1 MASAASNPRNAP
13 PVSARA
19 QPLTQPDDVATLP
32 VANSLV
38 VAIGVMLASLLQI
51 LDTTIANVAIPHMQS
66 TLGAT
71 SDEISWVLT
80 SYIVAMAVAMPITGW
95 LADRIGSRRL
105 FLISVTGFILSSMLC
120 GMAQNVTEMVLFRA
134 LQGATGA
141 FIAPLSQAAMI
152 DTNKPS
158 RQPQMMA
165 VWGMGI
171 MAGPILGPIL
181 GGYLTENWNW
191 RAVFY
196 VNVPLG
202 IISLV
207 ILATTLPSRSL
218 VRRKFDALGFALIA
232 LTLTSLQLL
241 LDRGNHI
248 DWFQSIEAWIYAV
261 VLLSAAW
268 IAAIHFTT
276 AREPLFNRHLFAN
289 PNYVFA
295 LVFSL
300 VMGVVMFATMALL
313 PPMLQRLFGYGV
325 IDTGETLMPRGVGTL
340 LTMQLSGYILRKGFD
355 PRILIAT
362 GFTIAAFSLWEMASW
377 SLQTDY
383 SHIALSGFIQGFGM
397 GLVFIPLNASAFAT
411 LPPVLRTDGSSLLN
425 LSRSIGSSVGISIV
439 TSLLARNLQVS
450 HSDLAA
456 HVTASFTSVL
466 DFSSI
471 DRFQSIG
478 EAALRMVDGEVNRQA
493 AMVAYIDDF
502 WLMTWLTLA
511 AAPMVVFMKKADLR
525 RRLPASSAKQEPAA
539 DLPH

>member
-1 MASAASNPRNAP
+1 MASAASTPRNVAS
-13 PVSARA
+13 VSARA
-19 QPLTQPDDVATLP
+19 QPLTQADDVATLP
-32 VANSLV
+32 VANSLI

-80 SYIVAMAVAMPITGW
+80 SYIVAVAVAMPITGW

-202 IISLV
+202 IISLA

-248 DWFQSIEAWIYAV
+248 DWFQSIEAWVYTV

-295 LVFSL
+295 LIFSL

-383 SHIALSGFIQGFGM
+383 SHIALSGFIQGIGM

-466 DFSSI
+466 DFSTI
-471 DRFQSIG
+471 DRFQSMG

-493 AMVAYIDDF
+493 AMIAYIDDF

-511 AAPMVVFMKKADLR
+511 AAPLVVFMKKADLR
-525 RRLPASSAKQEPAA
+525 RRAPASSAKPEPAA
-539 DLPH
+539 DRAH

>member
-1 MASAASNPRNAP
+1 MATAASAPGRAAPNGASPR
-13 PVSARA
+13 
-19 QPLTQPDDVATLP
+19 PLTADDDVATLP
-32 VANSLV
+32 VANPLL

-66 TLGAT
+66 SLGAT

-80 SYIVAMAVAMPITGW
+80 SYIVAVAVAMPITGW
-95 LADRIGSRRL
+95 LADRVGSRRL
-105 FLISVTGFILSSMLC
+105 FLASVIGFVLSSMLC
-120 GMAQNVTEMVLFRA
+120 GMAQNVTQMVLFRA

-141 FIAPLSQAAMI
+141 FIGPLSQAAMI

-158 RQPQMMA
+158 RQSQMMA

-202 IISLV
+202 IIALA
-207 ILATTLPSRSL
+207 IMATTLPSREL
-218 VRRKFDALGFALIA
+218 VRRKFDGFGFVLVALA
-232 LTLTSLQLL
+232 LTSLQLL

-248 DWFQSIEAWIYAV
+248 DWFQSPESWIYAF
-261 VLLSAAW
+261 LTISAVW
-268 IAAIHFTT
+268 IAVIHFTT
-276 AREPLFNRHLFAN
+276 AREPLFNRHLFAD
-289 PNYVFA
+289 PNYVFG

-300 VMGVVMFATMALL
+300 VIGVVMFATMALL
-313 PPMLQRLFGYGV
+313 PPMLQRLFHYGV
-325 IDTGETLMPRGVGTL
+325 IDTGETLMPRGIGTL
-340 LTMQLSGYILRKGFD
+340 LAMQFSGYILRKGFD

-362 GFTIAAFSLWEMASW
+362 GFTIAALSLWEMASW

-383 SHIALSGFIQGFGM
+383 AHIATSGFLQGIGM

-411 LPPVLRTDGSSLLN
+411 LPPMLRTDGSSLLN

-439 TSLLARNLQVS
+439 TSLLAYNLQVS

-456 HVTASFTSVL
+456 HITASFTSVI
-466 DFSSI
+466 DVSTI
-471 DRFQSIG
+471 DRFQSLG
-478 EAALRMVDGEVNRQA
+478 EAALRMIDAEVNRQA
-493 AMVAYIDDF
+493 AMVAYVDDF
-502 WLMTWLTLA
+502 YLMAWLSLA
-511 AAPMVVFMKKADLR
+511 AAPLVIFMSKANLR
-525 RRLPASSAKQEPAA
+525 REAPSQDDQPEPPA

>member
-1 MASAASNPRNAP
+1 MASAASESRRGAPANAAPR
-13 PVSARA
+13 
-19 QPLTQPDDVATLP
+19 QLTHADDEATLP
-32 VANSLV
+32 VPNPLL
-38 VAIGVMLASLLQI
+38 VAIGVMLASLIQI

-80 SYIVAMAVAMPITGW
+80 SYIVAVAVAMPITGW
-95 LADRIGSRRL
+95 LADRVGSRRL
-105 FLISVTGFILSSMLC
+105 FLASVVGFVVSSMLC
-120 GMAQNVTEMVLFRA
+120 GMAQNVTQMVLFRA

-158 RQPQMMA
+158 RQSQMMA

-202 IISLV
+202 AISLA
-207 ILATTLPSRSL
+207 ILAATLPSRAL
-218 VRRKFDALGFALIA
+218 VRRKFDGLGFVLIA
-232 LTLTSLQLL
+232 LALTSLQLL

-248 DWFQSIEAWIYAV
+248 DWFQSVEAWIYV
-261 VLLSAAW
+261 TVFLSAVW
-268 IAAIHFTT
+268 IAVIHFAT
-276 AREPLFNRHLFAN
+276 AREPLFNRHLFTN
-289 PNYVFA
+289 PNFVFG

-325 IDTGETLMPRGVGTL
+325 IDTGETMMPRGVGTL
-340 LTMQLSGYILRKGFD
+340 LSMQFSGYILRKGFE

-362 GFTIAAFSLWEMASW
+362 GFSIAAFSLWEMASW

-383 SHIALSGFIQGFGM
+383 PHIATSGFIQGIGM

-411 LPPVLRTDGSSLLN
+411 LPPMLRTDGSSLLN

-439 TSLLARNLQVS
+439 TLLLARNLQVS
-450 HSDLAA
+450 HADLAA

-466 DFSSI
+466 DFSTV
-471 DRFQSIG
+471 DRFQSMG
-478 EAALRMVDGEVNRQA
+478 EAALRMIDGEVNRQA
-493 AMVAYIDDF
+493 AMIAYIDDF
-502 WLMTWLTLA
+502 WLMTWLTLG
-511 AAPMVVFMKKADLR
+511 AAPLVVFMKKADLR
-525 RRLPASSAKQEPAA
+525 RQVPSSGSKPETPA